1 MSNDDTLVIK
11 RSVLNTGF
19 STDFRESSEDINQII
34 LGLKDC
40 AVVRNVVRKCRAT
53 VYRMVGPSITDYIRK
68 GGMLMNFS
76 FQDLISFG
84 TFIIALLSFIYKIKK
99 K

>member
-1 MSNDDTLVIK
+1 
-11 RSVLNTGF
+11 
-19 STDFRESSEDINQII
+19 
-34 LGLKDC
+34 
-40 AVVRNVVRKCRAT
+40 
-53 VYRMVGPSITDYIRK
+53 VYRVVGPSITDYIRK

-76 FQDLISFG
+76 FQDLIAFG